1 MAATGPVQGP
11 LGDEHTGAR
20 GSGDQFIG
28 HLQLAIACHY
38 DPVLAAVLVS
48 LQAEP
53 LAAANQEPFHQIVLA
68 AGQGFIPTPGAL
80 DPSSWA
86 RDFSCAHPLTLAGRG
101 GYLKGV
107 VTGVIRVACC
117 LALVRAV

>member
-20 GSGDQFIG
+20 GSSDQFIG

-80 DPSSWA
+80 
-86 RDFSCAHPLTLAGRG
+86 